1 MLWEV
6 VGLKEIFLIFLCVFC
21 IFCSKY
27 VLLLP
32 VEGGQ
37 NMSSQ
42 TALACGLY

>member
-6 VGLKEIFLIFLCVFC
+6 VGLKEIFLIFVCIFC
-21 IFCSKY
+21 IFYSKY
-27 VLLLP
+27 VLLLR
-32 VEGGQ
+32 VEGEQ